1 MSSSPYHI
9 RQPLNQRKKS
19 ISHSLDSK
27 SLATD
32 TNPLSL
38 ECASLDSIRTD
49 LSIGSK
55 DVIIADQ
62 WIVLGRIGEGSFG
75 EVFEGK
81 YFLYLVVLSMHSNFL
96 FFQLRILTPEENM
109 QLKENQ
115 SR

>member
-1 MSSSPYHI
+1 M
-9 RQPLNQRKKS
+9 
-19 ISHSLDSK
+19 
-27 SLATD
+27 ATD